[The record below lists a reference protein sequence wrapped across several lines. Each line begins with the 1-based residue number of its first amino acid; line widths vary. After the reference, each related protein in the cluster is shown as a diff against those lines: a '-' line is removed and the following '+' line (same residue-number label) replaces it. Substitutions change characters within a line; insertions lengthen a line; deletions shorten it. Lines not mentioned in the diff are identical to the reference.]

1 MKFLAVLQL
10 IFLVLKL
17 TGLLNWSW
25 WVILMPA
32 FSMIALIILT
42 ILMIVLINNKYPGSG
57 WFS

>member
-1 MKFLAVLQL
+1 MKYLAVLQL

-42 ILMIVLINNKYPGSG
+42 ILMIVIIDSKYPGSG

>member
-10 IFLVLKL
+10 IVLVLKL

-25 WVILMPA
+25 WIILIPA
-32 FSMIALIILT
+32 FVWVALIILM
-42 ILMIVLINNKYPGSG
+42 ILMVVLINNKYPGSG